1 MNRRSINIAAIALFS
16 LASVSFAGSPASP
29 NGHQV
34 SKDRSDIKADAS
46 KSAADEKE
54 VKQLNGQFNQAAARS
69 RQAHDVYMQKVKA
82 REAAVKSYG
91 AKDPRAEQAVKD
103 EAAAKQEW
111 ETRMKEQK
119 DIAAQRKAAID
130 KLHGADTSYS
140 NDVHKLD
147 ADEGQGHSKPK
158 PAPPKNQ

>member
-1 MNRRSINIAAIALFS
+1 MNRRSINIVAIALFS
-16 LASVSFAGSPASP
+16 LGSVVFAGSPASR
-29 NGHQV
+29 NGQQT
-34 SKDRSDIKADAS
+34 SKDRSDIKADSS

-54 VKQLNGQFNQAAARS
+54 VKQLNDQFNQATARS
-69 RQAHDVYMQKVKA
+69 RQAHDVYLQKVKA

-111 ETRMKEQK
+111 ETRMKEAQ
-119 DIAAQRKAAID
+119 DVAAQRKAAIA

-140 NDVHKLD
+140 SDVHKLES
-147 ADEGQGHSKPK
+147 DEGQGHSKPK
-158 PAPPKNQ
+158 PAPPNQ